1 MEVPTAMASSDPP
14 VPPTPSSV
22 EGHKHLPRW
31 LRETAYGLLIL
42 LSIALGASVGVLF
55 VYSSELPEVRALED
69 FKPDTVTELY
79 ADDGQLI
86 GSFALQ
92 RRILVSYDQIPA
104 VLRDA
109 LIATEDQHFE
119 SHWGVDVP
127 RVFLAAWRNAVSGH
141 ITQGAST
148 LTMQLAGTLFLNRSD
163 RSYRRKIQEALLAI
177 QIERYYTKRQI
188 LTMYCNQIY
197 LGHGNYGFESASEF
211 YFGKSLKD
219 LTLPE
224 AALLVAVV
232 RGPSYSPLL
241 HPDRAFAR
249 RNLVLTRVMAAGK
262 LTRAAMEET
271 QKLPLGVH
279 VQYPR
284 NDFAPYFVEEIRK
297 YLEQKYGT
305 EAVHEHGLR
314 VYTTLNVAM
323 QRAAN
328 RALKDGLHAYTR
340 RHGWKGNLPNILT
353 DNLGTLDKYQSDDWR
368 RTLDKGDYTTALVLE
383 AGDAFA
389 TLRIGPYRAT
399 LTSSDMAWTGQKKP
413 SKLLKPGDLAT
424 VRLREI
430 SGTTARVDLEEKPTA
445 QAAFVAIENS
455 SGGIKAMI
463 GGYSFEDS
471 KFNRATQA
479 TRQVGSSFKPY
490 LYSAAIEEGHD
501 PFETIVD
508 APLTLQSG
516 GQDYSPHNYDGK
528 FEGRITLRR
537 ALAGSR
543 NVPAVKL
550 AAEIGIQNVIEMAK
564 RFGVTAPLQPY
575 LPLVL
580 GAAEITLLEHTS
592 SFTVFPNDGIR
603 IEPHLIRRVTAYD
616 GAVLEEARP
625 KVYDVLKPEVARTMT
640 AMLEEVVQFGTA
652 TRAKELKRPVAGK
665 TGTTSDFTDAWF
677 MGFTPSL
684 TAGVWVG
691 NDDNS
696 VPLGNKETGA
706 KAALPIWIEFMKEV
720 YDDKPAEQFVNVVPL
735 EKLAQSRL
743 VLVDTPDS
751 APTEDAEE
759 HGVREKKTGAPQQTP
774 PKPAAPTSGGNSP
787 PGAPQREG
795 SARPR

>member
-1 MEVPTAMASSDPP
+1 MADPQNEAP
-14 VPPTPSSV
+14 RRR
-22 EGHKHLPRW
+22 LPKW
-31 LRETAYGLLIL
+31 LGTTAYALLIL
-42 LSIALGASVGVLF
+42 AAAALGAAVGVLF

-69 FKPDTVTELY
+69 YRPNTVTELY
-79 ADDGQLI
+79 ADDGQQI
-86 GSFALQ
+86 GSFALE
-92 RRILVSYDQIPA
+92 RRILVAYDQIPK

-119 SHWGVDVP
+119 DHWGVDVP
-127 RVFLAAWRNAVSGH
+127 RVAEAAWHNLVSGR

-177 QIERYYTKRQI
+177 QIERHYTKRQI
-188 LTMYCNQIY
+188 FTMYCNQIY
-197 LGHGNYGFESASEF
+197 LGHGNYGFEAAAQF

-219 LTLPE
+219 IALPE
-224 AALLVAVV
+224 AALLVGIVP
-232 RGPSYSPLL
+232 GPKFSPVL
-241 HPDRAFAR
+241 HPDRALAR
-249 RNLVLTRVMAAGK
+249 RNLVLSRMAAEGK
-262 LTRAAMEET
+262 IPRPAAQGAM
-271 QKLPLGVH
+271 KLPLALH

-284 NDFAPYFVEEIRK
+284 NDFAPYFVEEVRK
-297 YLEQKYGT
+297 YLERTYGT
-305 EAVHEHGLR
+305 EAVHERGLR
-314 VYTTLNVAM
+314 VYTTLNVEM
-323 QRAAN
+323 QRAAR
-328 RALKDGLHAYTR
+328 RALRDGLHAYTR
-340 RHGWKGNLPNILT
+340 RHGWKGKLTNILAE
-353 DNLGTLDKYQSDDWR
+353 NLGTLAKFDLDQWR
-368 RTLDKGDYTTALVLE
+368 RPIERGDYVTALVTE
-383 AGDAFA
+383 VSSTSA
-389 TLRIGPYRAT
+389 TLRIGALHAT
-399 LTSSDMAWTGQKKP
+399 LTPADMAWTGQKSP
-413 SKLLKPGDLAT
+413 ARLLHVGDLAT
-424 VRLREI
+424 VHIREI
-430 SGTTARVDLEEKPTA
+430 SGSAARVDLEQKATA
-445 QAAFVAIENS
+445 QAAFVAIEN
-455 SGGIKAMI
+455 GTGEIKAMV

-490 LYSAAIEEGHD
+490 LYATAIEKGHD

-508 APLTLQSG
+508 APITFQSG

-550 AAEIGIQNVIEMAK
+550 AAEVGIQDVIDMTR
-564 RFGVTAPLQPY
+564 RFGVTSPLQPY

-603 IEPHLIRRVTAYD
+603 IEPHMIRRVTAYD

-652 TRAKELKRPVAGK
+652 AKAKELKRPLAGK

-691 NDDNS
+691 NDDNA

-706 KAALPIWIEFMKEV
+706 KAALPIWMEFMKDV
-720 YDDKPAEQFVNVVPL
+720 LDDKPVEDFANVVPL
-735 EKLAQSRL
+735 EKLAAQHP

-759 HGVREKKTGAPQQTP
+759 HGIREKTTATP
-774 PKPAAPTSGGNSP
+774 PPASPNVTPTSVRPAPGSP
-787 PGAPQREG
+787 PSR
-795 SARPR
+795 

>member
-1 MEVPTAMASSDPP
+1 MAMAPP
-14 VPPTPSSV
+14 DAPAPQ
-22 EGHKHLPRW
+22 KHLPRW
-31 LRETAYGLLIL
+31 LRETAYGILIL
-42 LSIALGASVGVLF
+42 LSIAIGAGVGVLF
-55 VYSSELPEVRALED
+55 VYNSELPEVRALED
-69 FKPDTVTELY
+69 YKPDTVTELY
-79 ADDGQLI
+79 ADNGQLI

-109 LIATEDQHFE
+109 LISTEDQHFE
-119 SHWGVDVP
+119 DHWGVDVP
-127 RVFLAAWRNAVSGH
+127 RVFEAAWRNAVNRR
-141 ITQGAST
+141 ITSGAST

-163 RSYRRKIQEALLAI
+163 RSLRRKIQETLMAI

-197 LGHGNYGFESASEF
+197 LGHGNYGFEAASEF
-211 YFGKSLKD
+211 YFGKTLKD
-219 LTLPE
+219 LTIPE
-224 AALLVAVV
+224 AALLVGIVP
-232 RGPSYSPLL
+232 GPSYSPLL
-241 HPDRAFAR
+241 HPARALAR
-249 RNLVLTRVMAAGK
+249 RNLVLSRLVAADK
-262 LTRAAMEET
+262 LTRQAMEAA
-271 QKLPLGVH
+271 QAMPLGLH

-284 NDFAPYFVEEIRK
+284 NDFAPYFVEELRK
-297 YLEQKYGT
+297 YLEHNYGT

-314 VYTTLNVAM
+314 VYTTLNVEM

-328 RALKDGLHAYTR
+328 HALKDGLHAYMR
-340 RHGWKGNLPNILT
+340 RHGWKGKLTNILAE
-353 DNLGTLDKYQSDDWR
+353 NLGTLEKYQAEEWR
-368 RTLDKGDYTTALVLE
+368 RPMQKGDYVTALVTE
-383 AGDAFA
+383 AGDSFA

-399 LTSSDMAWTGQKKP
+399 LTPSDMAWTGQKHP
-413 SKLLKPGDLAT
+413 SKLLKPGDLAM
-424 VRLREI
+424 VHLREI

-455 SGGIKAMI
+455 TGEIKAMI
-463 GGYSFEDS
+463 GGYSFEES

-508 APLTLQSG
+508 APVTFQSG
-516 GQDYSPHNYDGK
+516 GQEYSPHNYDGK

-550 AAEIGIQNVIEMAK
+550 EAEVGIQNVIEMAK

-575 LPLVL
+575 LPLAL

-652 TRAKELKRPVAGK
+652 ARAKELKRPAAGK

-677 MGFTPSL
+677 LGFTPSL

-706 KAALPIWIEFMKEV
+706 KAALPIWIEFMKDV

-735 EKLAQSRL
+735 EKLAPSHI

-751 APTEDAEE
+751 APTEGGEE
-759 HGVREKKTGAPQQTP
+759 HGIREKKPPEPRPPAPATSGP
-774 PKPAAPTSGGNSP
+774 APSSAHPAAGP
-787 PGAPQREG
+787 PLAN
-795 SARPR
+795 

>member
-1 MEVPTAMASSDPP
+1 MEARTAMASPDVP
-14 VPPTPSSV
+14 VPN
-22 EGHKHLPRW
+22 KHLPRW
-31 LRETAYGLLIL
+31 FRETAYGILVLI
-42 LSIALGASVGVLF
+42 SIVAGAVVGVLF

-69 FKPDTVTELY
+69 YKPDTVTELY
-79 ADDGQLI
+79 ADDGQLV

-92 RRILVSYDQIPA
+92 RRILVSYEQIPA

-109 LIATEDQHFE
+109 LIATEDQHFQD
-119 SHWGVDVP
+119 HWGVDVP
-127 RVFLAAWRNAVSGH
+127 RVFEAAWHNVISRR

-163 RSYRRKIQEALLAI
+163 RSFRRKIQETLLSI
-177 QIERYYTKRQI
+177 QIERYYTKKQI
-188 LTMYCNQIY
+188 FTMYCNQIY
-197 LGHGNYGFESASEF
+197 LGHGNYGFEAAAEF
-211 YFGKSLKD
+211 YFGKPAKD

-224 AALLVAVV
+224 AALLAGIV
-232 RGPSYSPLL
+232 RGPTYSPLL
-241 HPDRAFAR
+241 HPDRALAR
-249 RNLVLTRVMAAGK
+249 RNLVLGRLVADGK
-262 LTRAAMEET
+262 LTPQAAAEA
-271 QKLPLGVH
+271 QKLPLVLH

-284 NDFAPYFVEEIRK
+284 NDLAPYFVEEIRK
-297 YLEQKYGT
+297 YLEHSYGT

-328 RALKDGLHAYTR
+328 RALKDGLLAYTR
-340 RHGWKGNLPNILT
+340 RHGWKGGLTNILAEH
-353 DNLGTLDKYQSDDWR
+353 LGTLDKYEAEDWR
-368 RTLDKGDYTTALVLE
+368 RPMEKGDYVTALVLE
-383 AGDAFA
+383 AGDSSA

-399 LTSSDMAWTGQKKP
+399 LVPSDMAWTGQKHP
-413 SKLLKPGDLAT
+413 SKLLKVGDLAL
-424 VRLREI
+424 VHLREI
-430 SGTTARVDLEEKPTA
+430 SGTTARVDLEEKPAA
-445 QAAFVAIENS
+445 QAAFVAIENAT
-455 SGGIKAMI
+455 GEIKAMI

-490 LYSAAIEEGHD
+490 LYSTAIEEGND

-508 APLTLQSG
+508 SPITFQSG

-550 AAEIGIQNVIEMAK
+550 AAQIGIQNVIEMAK

-640 AMLEEVVQFGTA
+640 AMLEDVVQFGTA
-652 TRAKELKRPVAGK
+652 MRARELQRPAGGK

-706 KAALPIWIEFMKEV
+706 KAALPIWIEFMKDV
-720 YDDKPAEQFVNVVPL
+720 YDEKPPEQFPNVVPL
-735 EKLAQSRL
+735 EKLAMTHA

-759 HGVREKKTGAPQQTP
+759 HGIREKKIARPVPPAAP
-774 PKPAAPTSGGNSP
+774 PKPAPASSHPATGPSP
-787 PGAPQREG
+787 GL
-795 SARPR
+795 

>member
-1 MEVPTAMASSDPP
+1 MDSVMATSPP
-14 VPPTPSSV
+14 GVPPP
-22 EGHKHLPRW
+22 HHHLPRW
-31 LRETAYGLLIL
+31 LRETAYGLLL
-42 LSIALGASVGVLF
+42 VLSIAAGVAVGVLF

-69 FKPDTVTELY
+69 YKPDTVTELY
-79 ADDGQLI
+79 AGDGQLI

-92 RRILVSYDQIPA
+92 RRILVSYEQIPV
-104 VLRDA
+104 VLREA

-119 SHWGVDVP
+119 DHWGVDVP
-127 RVFLAAWRNAVSGH
+127 RVFEAAWRNVASRR

-163 RSYRRKIQEALLAI
+163 RSFRRKIQETLLSI

-188 LTMYCNQIY
+188 FTLYCNQIY
-197 LGHGNYGFESASEF
+197 LGHGNYGFEAAAQF
-211 YFGKSLKD
+211 YFGKPVKD
-219 LTLPE
+219 VTLPE
-224 AALLVAVV
+224 AALLVGLV
-232 RGPSYSPLL
+232 RGPTYSPLL
-241 HPDRAFAR
+241 HPDRALAR
-249 RNLVLTRVMAAGK
+249 RNLVLTRMAAEGK
-262 LTRAAMEET
+262 LTQVAAE
-271 QKLPLGVH
+271 QAQRLPLGLH

-284 NDFAPYFVEEIRK
+284 NDLAPYFVEEIRK
-297 YLEQKYGT
+297 YLEHNYGT
-305 EAVHEHGLR
+305 EAVHERGLR
-314 VYTTLNVAM
+314 VYTTLDVAM

-328 RALKDGLHAYTR
+328 RALKDGLSAYTR
-340 RHGWKGNLPNILT
+340 RHGWKGGLTNILAER
-353 DNLGTLDKYQSDDWR
+353 LGTLEKYEADDWR
-368 RTLDKGDYTTALVLE
+368 RKMEPGDTVTALVLE
-383 AGDAFA
+383 AGESSA

-399 LTSSDMAWTGQKKP
+399 LAPSDMAWTGQKRP
-413 SKLLKPGDLAT
+413 SKLLKAGDLAL

-430 SGTTARVDLEEKPTA
+430 SGSTARVDLEEKPAA
-445 QAAFVAIENS
+445 QAAFVAIENA
-455 SGGIKAMI
+455 SGEIKAMI
-463 GGYSFEDS
+463 GGYSFEES

-490 LYSAAIEEGHD
+490 LYATAIEEGHD

-508 APLTLQSG
+508 APITFQSG

-550 AAEIGIQNVIEMAK
+550 AAEVGIPNVIAMAK
-564 RFGVTAPLQPY
+564 RFGVTAALQPY

-603 IEPHLIRRVTAYD
+603 IEPHMIRRVTAYD

-625 KVYDVLKPEVARTMT
+625 RVYDVLKPEVARTMT

-652 TRAKELKRPVAGK
+652 ARAKELKRPLGGK

-677 MGFTPSL
+677 MGFSPSL

-706 KAALPIWIEFMKEV
+706 KAALPIWLEFMKEV
-720 YDDKPAEQFVNVVPL
+720 YDDKPVEEFANVIPL
-735 EKLAQSRL
+735 EKLAPSHL

-759 HGVREKKTGAPQQTP
+759 HGIRLKKTATP
-774 PKPAAPTSGGNSP
+774 PPAAP
-787 PGAPQREG
+787 GAASSEKP
-795 SARPR
+795 

>member
-1 MEVPTAMASSDPP
+1 MASSDAP
-14 VPPTPSSV
+14 VPPAQSKA
-22 EGHKHLPRW
+22 EGSKHLPRR
-31 LRETAYGLLIL
+31 LRETAYAFLIL
-42 LSIALGASVGVLF
+42 LSIAFGATVGVLF
-55 VYSSELPEVRALED
+55 VYNSELPEVRALED
-69 FKPDTVTELY
+69 YKPDTVTELY

-92 RRILVSYDQIPA
+92 RRILVTYDQIPA

-127 RVFLAAWRNAVSGH
+127 RVFQAALQNFLKRR
-141 ITQGAST
+141 ITSGAST
-148 LTMQLAGTLFLNRSD
+148 LTMQLAGTLFLNRAD
-163 RSYRRKIQEALLAI
+163 RSLRRKIQETLLAV

-197 LGHGNYGFESASEF
+197 LGHGNYGFEAAAQF

-219 LTLPE
+219 VTLAE
-224 AALLVAVV
+224 AALLAGIVP
-232 RGPSYSPLL
+232 GPSYSPIL
-241 HPDRAFAR
+241 HPHAALGR
-249 RNLVLTRVMAAGK
+249 RQIVLGRLVAVGK
-262 LTRAAMEET
+262 ITQQQADET
-271 QKLPLGVH
+271 SKLPLGLH
-279 VQYPR
+279 IQYPR
-284 NDFAPYFVEEIRK
+284 NTLAPYFIEEIRK
-297 YLEQKYGT
+297 YLERSYGT
-305 EAVHEHGLR
+305 EAVHERGLR

-328 RALKDGLHAYTR
+328 RSLKDGLHSYTR
-340 RHGWKGNLPNILT
+340 RHGWKTKLTNIL
-353 DNLGTLDKYQSDDWR
+353 DEKLGTLDKYQSDDWR
-368 RTLDKGDYTTALVLE
+368 RTLEKGDYVTALVTE
-383 AGDAFA
+383 ASDNSA

-399 LTSSDMAWTGQKKP
+399 LAPSDMAWTGQKHP
-413 SKLLKPGDLAT
+413 DKLLKPGDLAT
-424 VRLREI
+424 VHLREI
-430 SGTTARVDLEEKPTA
+430 SGTTAHVDLEEKPWA
-445 QAAFVAIENS
+445 QAAFLAIENS
-455 SGGIKAMI
+455 TGEIKAMI

-508 APLTLQSG
+508 SPITFQSG

-550 AAEIGIQNVIEMAK
+550 AAQVGIPNVIDMAK

-691 NDDNS
+691 NDDPS

-706 KAALPIWIEFMKEV
+706 KAALPIWIEFMHAV
-720 YDDKPAEQFVNVVPL
+720 YDDKPVEQFTNVVPL
-735 EKLAQSRL
+735 EKLAGSHL
-743 VLVDTPDS
+743 VMVDTPDS

-759 HGVREKKTGAPQQTP
+759 HGIREKKTTAPKSEP
-774 PKPAAPTSGGNSP
+774 PKSTTPTSGHP
-787 PGAPQREG
+787 
-795 SARPR
+795 

>member
-1 MEVPTAMASSDPP
+1 MADAPTTVPRKYLPP
-14 VPPTPSSV
+14 
-22 EGHKHLPRW
+22 W
-31 LRETAYGLLIL
+31 LRETAFGLLIL
-42 LSIALGASVGVLF
+42 LSAAGGAGVGVLF
-55 VYSSELPEVRALED
+55 VYTSELPEVRALED
-69 FKPDTVTELY
+69 YQPDTVTELY
-79 ADDGQLI
+79 AADGQPI

-92 RRILVSYDQIPA
+92 RRILVSYEQVPKI
-104 VLRDA
+104 LRDA

-119 SHWGVDVP
+119 DHFGVDVP
-127 RVFLAAWRNAVSGH
+127 RVFEAAWHNLVSRR

-163 RSYRRKIQEALLAI
+163 RSFRRKIQETLLAI
-177 QIERYYTKRQI
+177 QIERYYTKKQI
-188 LTMYCNQIY
+188 FTMYCNQIY
-197 LGHGNYGFESASEF
+197 LGHGNYGFEAASEF
-211 YFGKSLKD
+211 YFGKPVKEV
-219 LTLPE
+219 TMAE
-224 AALLVAVV
+224 AALLAGIV
-232 RGPSYSPLL
+232 RGPSYSPIL
-241 HPDRAFAR
+241 HPDRALAR
-249 RNLVLTRVMAAGK
+249 RNLVLSRMVAEGKATHEAAE
-262 LTRAAMEET
+262 AAE
-271 QKLPLGVH
+271 KLPLGLH
-279 VQYPR
+279 LQYPR
-284 NDFAPYFVEEIRK
+284 NDLAPYFVEEIRK
-297 YLEQKYGT
+297 YLERTYGT
-305 EAVHEHGLR
+305 EAVHERGLR
-314 VYTTLNVAM
+314 VFTTLDVAM

-328 RALKDGLHAYTR
+328 RALKDGLAAYTR
-340 RHGWKGNLPNILT
+340 RHGWKGELANILAEG
-353 DNLGTLDKYQSDDWR
+353 LGTLDKYESDDWR
-368 RTLDKGDYTTALVLE
+368 RPIDKGSYVTALVLE
-383 AGDAFA
+383 TGENFA
-389 TLRIGPYRAT
+389 TLRIGPYHAM
-399 LTSSDMAWTGQKKP
+399 LTPSDYAWTGRKQAT
-413 SKLLKPGDLAT
+413 KLLKAGDLAQVH
-424 VRLREI
+424 VRELNG
-430 SGTTARVDLEEKPTA
+430 SVAHVDLEQKPAA
-445 QAAFVAIENS
+445 QGAFLAIENAT
-455 SGGIKAMI
+455 GEIKAMI

-490 LYSAAIEEGHD
+490 LYATAIEEGHD

-508 APLTLQSG
+508 APVTLKSG

-550 AAEIGIQNVIEMAK
+550 GAEVGIPNVVSMAR

-603 IEPHLIRRVTAYD
+603 IEPHMIRRVTTYD

-652 TRAKELKRPVAGK
+652 ARAKELKRPAAGK

-706 KAALPIWIEFMKEV
+706 KAALPIWIEFMKDV
-720 YDDKPAEQFVNVVPL
+720 YDDKPTEQFANVIPL
-735 EKLAQSRL
+735 EKLAATRP

-759 HGVREKKTGAPQQTP
+759 HGIREKKAAPPPPPPPAKSTPTTTTTPRNTP
-774 PKPAAPTSGGNSP
+774 PG
-787 PGAPQREG
+787 R
-795 SARPR
+795 

>member
-1 MEVPTAMASSDPP
+1 MATPP
-14 VPPTPSSV
+14 SAAPAD
-22 EGHKHLPRW
+22 HHHLPGW
-31 LRETAYGLLIL
+31 LRETAYAILLLIA
-42 LSIALGASVGVLF
+42 IAVGASVGVLF

-69 FKPDTVTELY
+69 YQPDTVTELY
-79 ADDGQLI
+79 AGDGQLI

-92 RRILVSYDQIPA
+92 RRILLTYDQIPK

-109 LIATEDQHFE
+109 LIVTEDQHFE
-119 SHWGVDVP
+119 DHWGVDLP
-127 RVFLAAWRNAVSGH
+127 RVFQAAWHNVESGR
-141 ITQGAST
+141 IRQGAST
-148 LTMQLAGTLFLNRSD
+148 LTMQLAGTLFLNRAD
-163 RSYRRKIQEALLAI
+163 RSFRRKIQETLLAI

-188 LTMYCNQIY
+188 FTMYCNQVY
-197 LGHGNYGFESASEF
+197 LHHGNYGFEAASEF
-211 YFGKSLKD
+211 YFGKSVKD
-219 LTLPE
+219 VTLPE
-224 AALLVAVV
+224 AALLVGIVP
-232 RGPSYSPLL
+232 GPKFSPLL
-241 HPDRAFAR
+241 HPQAALGR
-249 RNLVLTRVMAAGK
+249 RNLVLGRMMAEGKITREAG
-262 LTRAAMEET
+262 ET
-271 QKLPLGVH
+271 AEKLPLGLH
-279 VQYPR
+279 TQYPR
-284 NDFAPYFVEEIRK
+284 NDLAPYFVEEIRK
-297 YLEQKYGT
+297 YLEHNYGT

-314 VYTTLNVAM
+314 VYTTLDVGM
-323 QRAAN
+323 QKAAN
-328 RALKDGLHAYTR
+328 RALRDGLLAYTR
-340 RHGWKGNLPNILT
+340 RHGWKGGLTNILEEH
-353 DNLGTLDKYQSDDWR
+353 LGTLEKYEAEEWR
-368 RTLDKGDYTTALVLE
+368 RPMAKDDCVTGLVLE
-383 AGDAFA
+383 SNDNSA
-389 TLRIGPYRAT
+389 TLRVGPYRAT
-399 LTSSDMAWTGQKKP
+399 LMPSDMAWTGQKHP
-413 SKLLKPGDLAT
+413 SKLLKAGDLAL

-430 SGTTARVDLEEKPTA
+430 SGTTARVDLEQKPTA
-445 QAAFVAIENS
+445 QAAFVAIDNA
-455 SGGIKAMI
+455 SGEIKAMI
-463 GGYSFEDS
+463 GGWSFEES

-490 LYSAAIEEGHD
+490 LYATALEQGHD

-508 APLTLQSG
+508 APITFSSG
-516 GQDYSPHNYDGK
+516 GQEYSPHNYDGK

-550 AAEIGIQNVIEMAK
+550 GAEVGIPNVIEMAK
-564 RFGVTAPLQPY
+564 RFGVTANLQPY

-603 IEPHLIRRVTAYD
+603 IEPHMIRRVTAYD

-652 TRAKELKRPVAGK
+652 AKAKELKRPLAGK

-677 MGFTPSL
+677 MGFSPSL

-706 KAALPIWIEFMKEV
+706 KAALPIWMEFMKEV
-720 YDDKPAEQFVNVVPL
+720 YDGKPVEDFANVVPL
-735 EKLAQSRL
+735 EKLAGAHP

-759 HGVREKKTGAPQQTP
+759 HGIRQKKLAPATPPAPGAQVRPTATSPQQ
-774 PKPAAPTSGGNSP
+774 
-787 PGAPQREG
+787 
-795 SARPR
+795 

>member
-1 MEVPTAMASSDPP
+1 MASPDAP
-14 VPPTPSSV
+14 VP
-22 EGHKHLPRW
+22 HKHLPRW
-31 LRETAYGLLIL
+31 LRETAYGFLIL
-42 LSIALGASVGVLF
+42 LSIAVGASVGVLF

-104 VLRDA
+104 ILRDA

-127 RVFLAAWRNAVSGH
+127 RVFQAAWRNVVSRR

-163 RSYRRKIQEALLAI
+163 RSLRRKIQETLLSI

-197 LGHGNYGFESASEF
+197 LGHGNYGFEAASEF
-211 YFGKSLKD
+211 YFGKKLKE

-224 AALLVAVV
+224 AALLVGVV
-232 RGPSYSPLL
+232 RGPIYSPLL
-241 HPDRAFAR
+241 HPDRALAR
-249 RNLVLTRVMAAGK
+249 RNLVISRLEAAGK
-262 LTRAAMEET
+262 LDEKAVAGA
-271 QKLPLGVH
+271 QKLPLGLH

-284 NDFAPYFVEEIRK
+284 NDFAPYFVEDLRK
-297 YLEQKYGT
+297 YLEHSYGT

-314 VYTTLNVAM
+314 VYTTLNVEM

-340 RHGWKGNLPNILT
+340 RHGWKVKLVNILAE
-353 DNLGTLDKYQSDDWR
+353 NLGTLEKYQSDDWR
-368 RTLDKGDYTTALVLE
+368 RTIDKGDYVTALVTE

-399 LTSSDMAWTGQKKP
+399 LTPADMAWTGQKHP
-413 SKLLKPGDLAT
+413 SKLLKPGDLAI
-424 VRLREI
+424 VHVKEI

-445 QAAFVAIENS
+445 QAAFLAIENS
-455 SGGIKAMI
+455 TGEIKAMI
-463 GGYSFEDS
+463 GGYSFEES

-490 LYSAAIEEGHD
+490 LYATAIEEGHD

-508 APLTLQSG
+508 LPVTFQSG

-550 AAEIGIQNVIEMAK
+550 AAEVGIPNVIEMAK
-564 RFGVTAPLQPY
+564 RFGVTSPLQPY

-603 IEPHLIRRVTAYD
+603 VEPHLIRRVTAYD

-652 TRAKELKRPVAGK
+652 TRAKELKRPAAGK

-691 NDDNS
+691 NDDPS

-706 KAALPIWIEFMKEV
+706 KAALPIWLEFMKEV
-720 YDDKPAEQFVNVVPL
+720 YDDKPVEEFANVVPL
-735 EKLAQSRL
+735 EKLAPTHL
-743 VLVDTPDS
+743 VQVDTPDS

-759 HGVREKKTGAPQQTP
+759 HGIREKKT
-774 PKPAAPTSGGNSP
+774 AAPKVEPSKPPSPTSSGQPPAGASP
-787 PGAPQREG
+787 
-795 SARPR
+795 RP

>member
-1 MEVPTAMASSDPP
+1 MEARTAMASPD
-14 VPPTPSSV
+14 VPIP
-22 EGHKHLPRW
+22 HARLPRW
-31 LRETAYGLLIL
+31 LREAAYGILIV
-42 LSIALGASVGVLF
+42 LSIVAGAAVGVLF

-69 FKPDTVTELY
+69 YKPDTVTELY
-79 ADDGQLI
+79 ADDGQLV

-92 RRILVSYDQIPA
+92 RRILVSYEQIPA

-109 LIATEDQHFE
+109 LIATEDQHFQD
-119 SHWGVDVP
+119 HWGVDVP
-127 RVFLAAWRNAVSGH
+127 RVFEAAWHNVISRR

-163 RSYRRKIQEALLAI
+163 RSFRRKIQETLLSI
-177 QIERYYTKRQI
+177 QIERYYTKKQI
-188 LTMYCNQIY
+188 FTMYCNQIY
-197 LGHGNYGFESASEF
+197 LGHGNYGFEAAAEF
-211 YFGKSLKD
+211 YFGKPAKD

-224 AALLVAVV
+224 AALLAGIV
-232 RGPSYSPLL
+232 RGPTYSPLL
-241 HPDRAFAR
+241 HPDRALAR
-249 RNLVLTRVMAAGK
+249 RNLVLGRLVADGK
-262 LTRAAMEET
+262 LTPQAAAEA
-271 QKLPLGVH
+271 QKLPLGLH
-279 VQYPR
+279 VQYPT
-284 NDFAPYFVEEIRK
+284 NNLAPYFVEEIRK
-297 YLEQKYGT
+297 YLEHSYGT

-328 RALKDGLHAYTR
+328 RALKDGLLAYTR
-340 RHGWKGNLPNILT
+340 RHGWKGGLTNILA
-353 DNLGTLDKYQSDDWR
+353 DHLGTLEKYEAEDWR
-368 RTLDKGDYTTALVLE
+368 RPMEKGGYVTALVLE
-383 AGDAFA
+383 AGDSSA

-399 LTSSDMAWTGQKKP
+399 LMPSDMAWTGQKRP
-413 SKLLKPGDLAT
+413 SKLLKAGDLAL
-424 VRLREI
+424 VHLREI

-445 QAAFVAIENS
+445 QAAFVAIENAT
-455 SGGIKAMI
+455 GEIKAMI

-508 APLTLQSG
+508 SPITLQSG
-516 GQDYSPHNYDGK
+516 GHDYSPHNYDGK

-640 AMLEEVVQFGTA
+640 AMLEDVVQFGTA
-652 TRAKELKRPVAGK
+652 MRARELKRPVAGK

-684 TAGVWVG
+684 TAGTWVG
-691 NDDNS
+691 NDDDS
-696 VPLGNKETGA
+696 VPLGNKETGSR
-706 KAALPIWIEFMKEV
+706 AALPIWIEFMKQV
-720 YDDKPAEQFVNVVPL
+720 YDDKPPEQFPNVVPL
-735 EKLAQSRL
+735 EKLAPSRV

-751 APTEDAEE
+751 APTEDTEE
-759 HGVREKKTGAPQQTP
+759 HGIREKKIARPVPPPAPH
-774 PKPAAPTSGGNSP
+774 KPAPASSHPATGSSP
-787 PGAPQREG
+787 
-795 SARPR
+795 SL

>member
-1 MEVPTAMASSDPP
+1 MASSDAP
-14 VPPTPSSV
+14 VPPALSRV
-22 EGHKHLPRW
+22 EGQQHLPRW
-31 LRETAYGLLIL
+31 LRETAYGFLLLI
-42 LSIALGASVGVLF
+42 SIAVGASVGVLF

-69 FKPDTVTELY
+69 YKPDTVTELY
-79 ADDGQLI
+79 ADNGQQI

-92 RRILVSYDQIPA
+92 RRILVTYDQIPA

-127 RVFLAAWRNAVSGH
+127 RVFQAAWRNAVSGH

-163 RSYRRKIQEALLAI
+163 RSYRRKIQEALLAV

-211 YFGKSLKD
+211 YFGKTLKD

-232 RGPSYSPLL
+232 RGPTYSPLL
-241 HPDRAFAR
+241 HPERALAR
-249 RNLVLTRVMAAGK
+249 RNLVISRLVAAGTLTRN
-262 LTRAAMEET
+262 AMEEA
-271 QKLPLGVH
+271 QKQPLGLH
-279 VQYPR
+279 IQYPR
-284 NDFAPYFVEEIRK
+284 NDFAPYFVEDIRK
-297 YLEQKYGT
+297 YLEHNYGT
-305 EAVHEHGLR
+305 EAVHERGLR

-340 RHGWKGNLPNILT
+340 RHGWKGNLTNILAEH
-353 DNLGTLDKYQSDDWR
+353 LGTLDKFQADDWR
-368 RTLDKGDYTTALVLE
+368 RTIEKGDYVTALVTD

-399 LTSSDMAWTGQKKP
+399 LTASDMAWTGQKKP
-413 SKLLKPGDLAT
+413 SKLLKPGDLVMAH
-424 VRLREI
+424 VREI

-445 QAAFVAIENS
+445 QAAFLAIENS
-455 SGGIKAMI
+455 TGEIKAMI

-490 LYSAAIEEGHD
+490 LYSTAIEEGHD

-508 APLTLQSG
+508 APITFQSG
-516 GQDYSPHNYDGK
+516 GQEYSPHNYDGK

-550 AAEIGIQNVIEMAK
+550 AAEVGIQNVIEMAK
-564 RFGVTAPLQPY
+564 RFGVTSPLQPY

-603 IEPHLIRRVTAYD
+603 VEPHLIRRVTAYD

-677 MGFTPSL
+677 LGFTPSL

-735 EKLAQSRL
+735 EKLATTHL
-743 VLVDTPDS
+743 VMVDTPDS

-759 HGVREKKTGAPQQTP
+759 HGIREKKIAAPKPEP
-774 PKPAAPTSGGNSP
+774 PKPATPTPGGQPPQGAQPPAGSSP
-787 PGAPQREG
+787 QN
-795 SARPR
+795 

>member
-1 MEVPTAMASSDPP
+1 MASPDAP
-14 VPPTPSSV
+14 VPQ
-22 EGHKHLPRW
+22 KHLPRW
-31 LRETAYGLLIL
+31 LRETAYGFLIL
-42 LSIALGASVGVLF
+42 LSIAVGAAVGVLF

-69 FKPDTVTELY
+69 YKPDTVTELY

-86 GSFALQ
+86 GGFALQ
-92 RRILVSYDQIPA
+92 RRILVSYDQIPPL
-104 VLRDA
+104 VRDA

-127 RVFLAAWRNAVSGH
+127 RVFQAAWRNVASRR
-141 ITQGAST
+141 IREGAST

-163 RSYRRKIQEALLAI
+163 RSLRRKIQETLLAI

-188 LTMYCNQIY
+188 LTLYCNQIY
-197 LGHGNYGFESASEF
+197 LGHGNYGFEAASEF
-211 YFGKSLKD
+211 YFGKTMKD

-224 AALLVAVV
+224 AALLVGIVP
-232 RGPSYSPLL
+232 GPKYSPIL
-241 HPDRAFAR
+241 HPQLALSR
-249 RNLVLTRVMAAGK
+249 RNIVISRLVAAGK
-262 LTRAAMEET
+262 LSESAMADA
-271 QKLPLGVH
+271 QKLPLGLH

-297 YLEQKYGT
+297 YLEHSYGT

-340 RHGWKGNLPNILT
+340 RHGWKGNLTNILAEH
-353 DNLGTLDKYQSDDWR
+353 LGTLDKFQADDWR
-368 RTLDKGDYTTALVLE
+368 RTMEKGDYVTALVTE
-383 AGDAFA
+383 AGDASA

-399 LTSSDMAWTGQKKP
+399 LTPTDMAWTGQKHP
-413 SKLLKPGDLAT
+413 GKLLKPGDLAM
-424 VRLREI
+424 VHLREI

-445 QAAFVAIENS
+445 QAAFLAIENS
-455 SGGIKAMI
+455 TGEIKAMI

-479 TRQVGSSFKPY
+479 MRQVGSSFKPY
-490 LYSAAIEEGHD
+490 LYSTAIEEGHD

-508 APLTLQSG
+508 SPVTFQSG
-516 GQDYSPHNYDGK
+516 GQEYSPHNYDGK

-550 AAEIGIQNVIEMAK
+550 AAEVGIANVIEMAK

-580 GAAEITLLEHTS
+580 GAAEITLEEHTS

-652 TRAKELKRPVAGK
+652 MRAKELKRPAAGK

-696 VPLGNKETGA
+696 VPLGNKETGS
-706 KAALPIWIEFMKEV
+706 KAALPIWLEFMKDV

-735 EKLAQSRL
+735 EKLALTHL
-743 VLVDTPDS
+743 VMVDTPDS

-759 HGVREKKTGAPQQTP
+759 HGIREKKTAA
-774 PKPAAPTSGGNSP
+774 PKPEPRKPATPSTSGQPPAGVPPHSGSSP
-787 PGAPQREG
+787 RN
-795 SARPR
+795 

>member
-1 MEVPTAMASSDPP
+1 MEVPTAMASSDAP
-14 VPPTPSSV
+14 VPPPPSPPRR

-31 LRETAYGLLIL
+31 LRETAYGFLIL
-42 LSIALGASVGVLF
+42 LSIAFGASVGVLF
-55 VYSSELPEVRALED
+55 VYSTELPEVRALED

-104 VLRDA
+104 VLHDA

-127 RVFLAAWRNAVSGH
+127 RVFQAAWRNAVSGH

-241 HPDRAFAR
+241 HSDRALAR

-262 LTRAAMEET
+262 LTRAAMEEA
-271 QKLPLGVH
+271 QKLPLGLH

-340 RHGWKGNLPNILT
+340 RHGWKGNLPNILN

-368 RTLDKGDYTTALVLE
+368 RTLEKGEYTTALVLE

-413 SKLLKPGDLAT
+413 SKLLKPGDLVT
-424 VRLREI
+424 VHLREI

-445 QAAFVAIENS
+445 QAAFVALENS
-455 SGGIKAMI
+455 SGEIKAMI

-508 APLTLQSG
+508 APITFQSG

-537 ALAGSR
+537 ALADSR
-543 NVPAVKL
+543 NVPAVEL
-550 AAEIGIQNVIEMAK
+550 AAKIGIQNVVEMTR
-564 RFGVTAPLQPY
+564 RFGVTSPLQPY

-592 SFTVFPNDGIR
+592 SFTVYPNDGIR

-640 AMLEEVVQFGTA
+640 AMLEDVVLFGTGQ
-652 TRAKELKRPVAGK
+652 RAKELKRPTGGK
-665 TGTTSDFTDAWF
+665 TGTTSDFTDAWYL
-677 MGFTPSL
+677 GFTPSL

-691 NDDNS
+691 NDDDR

-706 KAALPIWIEFMKEV
+706 KAALPIWLEFMKDV

-735 EKLAQSRL
+735 EKLASTHL
-743 VLVDTPDS
+743 VLVDTPDT
-751 APTEDAEE
+751 APAEDGEE
-759 HGVREKKTGAPQQTP
+759 HGIREKKAAAPKAEP
-774 PKPAAPTSGGNSP
+774 PKSGSPTK
-787 PGAPQREG
+787 QQ
-795 SARPR
+795 

>member
-1 MEVPTAMASSDPP
+1 MAGSNPMAS
-14 VPPTPSSV
+14 PPTPAP
-22 EGHKHLPRW
+22 HRQHLPRW
-31 LRETAYGLLIL
+31 LRETAYGFLIL
-42 LSIALGASVGVLF
+42 LSIALGAAAGVVF
-55 VYSSELPEVRALED
+55 VYSTELPEVRALED
-69 FKPDTVTELY
+69 YKPDTVTELY
-79 ADDGQLI
+79 ADNGQLI

-92 RRILVSYDQIPA
+92 RRILVSYDQIPPL
-104 VLRDA
+104 LRDA

-127 RVFLAAWRNAVSGH
+127 RVFKAAWHNFVSRR

-163 RSYRRKIQEALLAI
+163 RSYRRKIQEALLAV
-177 QIERYYTKRQI
+177 QIERHYTKRQI

-197 LGHGNYGFESASEF
+197 LGHGNYGFEAASEF
-211 YFGKSLKD
+211 YFGKKLKD

-224 AALLVAVV
+224 AALLAGIVP
-232 RGPSYSPLL
+232 GPMFSPLL
-241 HPDRAFAR
+241 HPQRALER
-249 RNLVLTRVMAAGK
+249 RTLVLARMEAEEKITRQAAE
-262 LTRAAMEET
+262 AA
-271 QKLPLGVH
+271 QKLPLGLH

-297 YLEQKYGT
+297 YLEHSYGT

-340 RHGWKGNLPNILT
+340 RHGWKGHLTNILAEH
-353 DNLGTLDKYQSDDWR
+353 LGTLEKYEADDWR
-368 RTLDKGDYTTALVLE
+368 RPMEKGDYVTALVLD
-383 AGDAFA
+383 AGDSTA

-399 LTSSDMAWTGQKKP
+399 LTPSDMAWTGQRRP
-413 SKLLKPGDLAT
+413 AKLLKPGDLAM
-424 VRLREI
+424 VHIREI
-430 SGTTARVDLEEKPTA
+430 SGNAARVDLEQKPTA

-455 SGGIKAMI
+455 TGEIKAMI
-463 GGYSFEDS
+463 GGYSFEES

-490 LYSAAIEEGHD
+490 LYSVAIEEGHD

-508 APLTLQSG
+508 APITFQSG
-516 GQDYSPHNYDGK
+516 GQEYSPHNYDGK

-550 AAEIGIQNVIEMAK
+550 EAEVGIQNVIEMAK

-575 LPLVL
+575 LPLAL

-625 KVYDVLKPEVARTMT
+625 KVSDVLKPEVARTMT

-652 TRAKELKRPVAGK
+652 ARAKELKRPAAGK

-677 MGFTPSL
+677 LGFTPSL
-684 TAGVWVG
+684 TAGVWMG

-706 KAALPIWIEFMKEV
+706 KAALPIWLEFMKDV
-720 YDDKPAEQFVNVVPL
+720 YDDKPLEQFVNVVPL
-735 EKLAQSRL
+735 EKLAPSHI

-759 HGVREKKTGAPQQTP
+759 HGIREKKIAE
-774 PKPAAPTSGGNSP
+774 PKPAPPKAPPASAPPHAGNSP
-787 PGAPQREG
+787 N
-795 SARPR
+795 S

>member
-1 MEVPTAMASSDPP
+1 METRTLMALPDAPAP
-14 VPPTPSSV
+14 Q
-22 EGHKHLPRW
+22 HHLPRW
-31 LRETAYGLLIL
+31 LRETAYGFLIL
-42 LSIALGASVGVLF
+42 LSMAMGAGVGVLF
-55 VYSSELPEVRALED
+55 VYNSELPEVRALED
-69 FKPDTVTELY
+69 YKPDTVTELY

-104 VLRDA
+104 MLRDA
-109 LIATEDQHFE
+109 LIATEDQHFM

-127 RVFLAAWRNAVSGH
+127 RVFQAAMRNVINRR

-148 LTMQLAGTLFLNRSD
+148 LTMQLAGTLFLNRAD
-163 RSYRRKIQEALLAI
+163 RSYRRKIQEALLAV

-188 LTMYCNQIY
+188 LTLYCNQIY
-197 LGHGNYGFESASEF
+197 LGHGNYGFEAASEF
-211 YFGKSLKD
+211 YFGKTMKD

-224 AALLVAVV
+224 AALLVGIVP
-232 RGPSYSPLL
+232 GPKYSPLL
-241 HPDRAFAR
+241 HPTLALAR
-249 RNLVLTRVMAAGK
+249 RNLVLGRLAAAGK
-262 LTRAAMEET
+262 ITPQAMEAT
-271 QKLPLGVH
+271 QAMPLALH

-284 NDFAPYFVEEIRK
+284 NDLAPYFVEDLRK
-297 YLEQKYGT
+297 YLEHNYGT

-340 RHGWKGNLPNILT
+340 RHGWKGKLTNILA
-353 DNLGTLDKYQSDDWR
+353 DHLGTLDKYQADDWR
-368 RTLDKGDYTTALVLE
+368 RPIEKGDYVTALVTE
-383 AGDAFA
+383 AGDSFA
-389 TLRIGPYRAT
+389 SLRIGPYRAT
-399 LTSSDMAWTGQKKP
+399 LSPSDMAWTGQKHP
-413 SKLLKPGDLAT
+413 AKLLKPGDLAM

-455 SGGIKAMI
+455 TGEIKAMI

-508 APLTLQSG
+508 EPITFQSG

-543 NVPAVKL
+543 NVPAVEL
-550 AAEIGIQNVIEMAK
+550 ASKIGIQNVIDMAR
-564 RFGVTAPLQPY
+564 RFGVTSPLQPY

-603 IEPHLIRRVTAYD
+603 IEPHFIRRVTAYD

-640 AMLEEVVQFGTA
+640 AMLEDVVQFGTA
-652 TRAKELKRPVAGK
+652 MRARDLKRPVAGK

-677 MGFTPSL
+677 LGFTPSL

-706 KAALPIWIEFMKEV
+706 RAALPIWLEFMKEV
-720 YDDKPAEQFVNVVPL
+720 CDDKPPEQFVNVVPL
-735 EKLAQSRL
+735 EKLAPSHI

-759 HGVREKKTGAPQQTP
+759 HGIREKKTTAPRP
-774 PKPAAPTSGGNSP
+774 PVPKPASPASGGTAPASPHPVSGNSP
-787 PGAPQREG
+787 GL
-795 SARPR
+795 